1 MKKEFKNYDEY
12 CRYRKTGESGVSES
26 IFKMVKKLVDEF
38 MYYEIG
44 PEYLEEEYGELT
56 LVYSDC
62 FYNMVIV
69 FHDSFVKTYFSGSG
83 VKGTY
88 YKTTPSGL
96 NAVIREVEEFMFYDE
111 DED

>member
-1 MKKEFKNYDEY
+1 MKKEFKNFEEY
-12 CRYRKTGESGVSES
+12 CRYRKTDESCVSER

-44 PEYLEEEYGELT
+44 PEHLYEEYGKLT
-56 LVYSDC
+56 IVYSDC

-69 FHDSFVKTYFSGSG
+69 FHDSYIYTYFPGSCL
-83 VKGTY
+83 KGTY
-88 YKTTPSGL
+88 YKTTSSGIKG
-96 NAVIREVEEFMFYDE
+96 VIREVEEFMFYDE

>member
-1 MKKEFKNYDEY
+1 MKRNFKNFDDY
-12 CRYRKTGESGVSES
+12 CRFRKTGESRVSER
-26 IFKMVKKLVDEF
+26 IFKMVKKLVDKF

-56 LVYSDC
+56 IVYSDC

-69 FHDSFVKTYFSGSG
+69 FYDSFVKTYYP
-83 VKGTY
+83 GTCEKEKY
-88 YKTTPSGL
+88 YETTPSGL
-96 NAVIREVEEFMFYDE
+96 KAVIREVEDYMFHDE